1 MENLSQ
7 VLLFIIMGLIC
18 VIVIVLRR
26 LKMEKQEEIEKI
38 NNKNNAVLSNML
50 RHMCTNNGVTAGIS
64 VIVVEEVVK
73 VLQWEVELSQSLNP
87 NPKISQKGLVV
98 QEREVVKNI
107 IELIEDN
114 KYYYKLPKVFEIVLE
129 VCNSIK
135 VPISTV
141 LQTNIEKLKKRYPNG
156 FTISDSINKKDC

>member
-1 MENLSQ
+1 
-7 VLLFIIMGLIC
+7 MGLIC

-114 KYYYKLPKVFEIVLE
+114 KYAIGVDEIFKVNL
-129 VCNSIK
+129 
-135 VPISTV
+135 
-141 LQTNIEKLKKRYPNG
+141 
-156 FTISDSINKKDC
+156 